1 MSCKLTWVHLRFH
14 WVMTSFELEPL
25 LTTAMPGL
33 RVQEELGG
41 RIAALRAKAR
51 FDITSKISHGIRT
64 PLASILGFTELLS
77 QSTPISEAD
86 RDEFHRIIH
95 AETTRLARF
104 VSTLRDWIDLDEGR
118 LCLEPTP
125 SDLAETVRRAIEALR
140 HEAASRHVR
149 LLNTISP
156 EPLGLTADH
165 ERVRIAIEQVILNAL
180 QATPVQGRVV
190 VQLYRSMSSAIVTVA
205 DTGVGIPAHDLPH
218 VTRPFYRVDRSDGG
232 ESRLG
237 LGLAM
242 ATGIADLH
250 GGSLS
255 VASREGSGTLVALRL
270 PMLVDQPKTLSRT
283 HSN

>member
-1 MSCKLTWVHLRFH
+1 
-14 WVMTSFELEPL
+14 MTSIELEPL
-25 LTTAMPGL
+25 LSTALPGL
-33 RVQEELGG
+33 RVREDLGG

-51 FDITSKISHGIRT
+51 FDITSRISHGIRT

-77 QSTPISEAD
+77 QSAPISEAD

-95 AETTRLARF
+95 AETTRLTRF

-118 LCLEPTP
+118 LRLEPTP
-125 SDLAETVRRAIEALR
+125 SDVAETVRRAIDALR
-140 HEAASRHVR
+140 HEAASRCVR
-149 LLNTISP
+149 LLNTVSP

-180 QATPVQGRVV
+180 QATPAHGRVV
-190 VQLYRSMSSAIVTVA
+190 VQLYRSMSCAIVTVA
-205 DTGVGIPAHDLPH
+205 DTGAGIPLHDLPH

-237 LGLAM
+237 LGLSMAM
-242 ATGIADLH
+242 GIAELH

-255 VASREGSGTLVALRL
+255 VASREGSGTLVTLRFPTVADL
-270 PMLVDQPKTLSRT
+270 PMAMLRT
-283 HSN
+283 RSN